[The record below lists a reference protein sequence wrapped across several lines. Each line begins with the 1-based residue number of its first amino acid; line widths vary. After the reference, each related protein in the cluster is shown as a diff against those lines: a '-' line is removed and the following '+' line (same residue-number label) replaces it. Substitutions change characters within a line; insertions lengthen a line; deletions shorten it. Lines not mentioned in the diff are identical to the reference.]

1 MYKRQVHYFY
11 EIIAGNQRCFYNKLG
26 VTEDLQEA
34 YAFRILPD
42 FHTPDWAKGAV
53 MYQIFTDRFR
63 NGEPSNDVED
73 REYFYT
79 GRYVHKVRC
88 V

>member
-1 MYKRQVHYFY
+1 M
-11 EIIAGNQRCFYNKLG
+11 
-26 VTEDLQEA
+26 TEDLQEA

-63 NGEPSNDVED
+63 NGETSNDVED

-79 GRYVHKVRC
+79 GRYVHKVKDWEKLPVGASGKSLYRFS
-88 V
+88 VI